1 MTLRALYKPIF
12 SVAKTENQYR
22 RVLERRALDVRG
34 YGFANKQIAYSYS

>member
-22 RVLERRALDVRG
+22 RVLERRALDVGG